1 MRAAPELS
9 TTYAPTFAL
18 PPSVVT
24 NAARTTVVRT
34 PIGRA
39 SGDAAPV
46 HADHAYQLNTATSGS
61 WSNEQAPSR
70 GGARPGR
77 GAGTS
82 VGRCRWRR
90 MRSITEAS
98 SISAISRKRP
108 PSFDRAQ
115 DGPEQRRRA
124 TARTGQ
130 NVDPAAFAQALRR
143 ASPKPWRRRERPAH
157 QVRPAPCLLAG
168 PSPLAPAG
176 WIGRG
181 FGGSGV
187 AGIDVLS
194 GCGCVGGADLA
205 KVGALCGP
213 ERVGSARFA
222 AAGGVSES
230 HDERPPRRPWSQ
242 DAMIQ
247 NEVDARPRDQDG
259 QPLY

>member
-39 SGDAAPV
+39 SGDAAPA

-108 PSFDRAQ
+108 PQRGQAKTSIPPPSRKRYGVPRRSLGGGGNVRRIKSAQ
-115 DGPEQRRRA
+115 
-124 TARTGQ
+124 
-130 NVDPAAFAQALRR
+130 RR
-143 ASPKPWRRRERPAH
+143 ASSRGRRPLRP
-157 QVRPAPCLLAG
+157 Q
-168 PSPLAPAG
+168 
-176 WIGRG
+176 
-181 FGGSGV
+181 GGSGAGSV
-187 AGIDVLS
+187 ARALRGS
-194 GCGCVGGADLA
+194 TCSPA
-205 KVGALCGP
+205 VGAPVVLTSQT
-213 ERVGSARFA
+213 SARSA
-222 AAGGVSES
+222 AVSAS
-230 HDERPPRRPWSQ
+230 AVLASPRPVVFPKATTRDRH
-242 DAMIQ
+242 A
-247 NEVDARPRDQDG
+247 ARGPKT
-259 QPLY
+259 P